1 MNPGLKFLLAVAS
14 ASLGACA
21 LMPLPHEAATHKVSV
36 NGENH
41 LLTQITDST
50 WTARSAGRL
59 KPLASTPAR
68 TAALRLAVEEASGCK
83 VTDSDY
89 SGQGRQF
96 DAQVDC
102 GSKLPN

>member
-1 MNPGLKFLLAVAS
+1 MNHGVKFLLAVAS

-21 LMPLPHEAATHKVSV
+21 WMPLPHEAVAHEVSV
-36 NGENH
+36 NGETR

-50 WTARSAGRL
+50 WTARSAGSI
-59 KPLASTPAR
+59 KPLASTPAS
-68 TAALRLAVEEASGCK
+68 TAALRLAVEQASGCK

-102 GSKLPN
+102 GSKLPH

>member
-1 MNPGLKFLLAVAS
+1 MNHGFKLLLVVAS

-21 LMPLPHEAATHKVSV
+21 LLPHEAVTHKVSV
-36 NGENH
+36 NGQTH

-50 WTARSAGRL
+50 WTARRAGSA
-59 KPLASTPAR
+59 PLPFTPAS
-68 TAALRLAVEEASGCK
+68 TAALRLAVEQASGCK

>member
-1 MNPGLKFLLAVAS
+1 MNHGVKFLLAVAS

-21 LMPLPHEAATHKVSV
+21 WMPLPHEAVAHKVSV
-36 NGENH
+36 NGETR

-50 WTARSAGRL
+50 WTARSAGS
-59 KPLASTPAR
+59 KPLPFTSGS
-68 TAALRLAVEEASGCK
+68 TAALRLAIEQASGCK

-102 GSKLPN
+102 GSKLPH

>member
-1 MNPGLKFLLAVAS
+1 MNHGLKFLLTLAS

-21 LMPLPHEAATHKVSV
+21 LMPLPNEPVAQKVSV
-36 NGENH
+36 EGETH

-50 WTARSAGRL
+50 WTARSAVR
-59 KPLASTPAR
+59 KPLASTPAS
-68 TAALRLAVEEASGCK
+68 TAALRLAVEQASGCK

-102 GSKLPN
+102 GSKLPH